1 VSPGSHLL
9 RLAFALSLTGCSTEP
24 LPPTAAALNL
34 QFATPAGDDG
44 AVLLTI
50 AGGPVDSVE
59 APGFLLH
66 LDRREAGI
74 TRVIVLGDIKSGRL
88 ARIHVPDERQT
99 SRYTAVINQVA
110 ARRSYAQRD
119 PAAYV
124 LNLTP

>member
-1 VSPGSHLL
+1 VSRGSQLL
-9 RLAFALSLTGCSTEP
+9 RLAFALSLAGCSTEP
-24 LPPTAAALNL
+24 SSPTAATLNL
-34 QFATPAGDDG
+34 HFTTPADDDG

-50 AGGPVDSVE
+50 SGGPVDSVE

-66 LDRREAGI
+66 LERRHPAT

-99 SRYTAVINQVA
+99 SQYTAVINQVA